1 MAVETSTFGAIT
13 RFISS
18 FAKSLWHTW
27 NRKWIVSITIFKY
40 LIKYLWWCSIYQKM
54 KRFAAVLDASLND
67 NEGEQ
72 GGLVAFPHR
81 VLQPDNDMVYIYIYN
96 NKSSAAWQG
105 GEIRNF
111 FQSFNN
117 YWQLSIVNIMESLP
131 SLYSSNRLCWTF
143 LIGID
148 DVTDLMMSRWF
159 LLVGQWKI
167 STIIKTMVTFNTS
180 IFMAQSSIRRPSSVA
195 ALIWNSILLWAHQQ
209 QYHYHRCTITITIN
223 ATFAPT
229 AVVRGS
235 PAIQSP
241 AAPTRLYRFWRCWKL
256 WWWQW
261 KSCQN
266 IVLMLLI
273 LSWYCYRDDNVMI
286 LLCCHESKKT
296 KPASSAS
303 PWGLR
308 IQSLEHFSNQQ
319 SFINLKH
326 SI

>member
-27 NRKWIVSITIFKY
+27 NWKWIVSITIFKY

-54 KRFAAVLDASLND
+54 KRFAAILDASLND

-96 NKSSAAWQG
+96 NKSSAAWKG

-131 SLYSSNRLCWTF
+131 SLYSSNRLCWTV

-159 LLVGQWKI
+159 LLVGHWKI
-167 STIIKTMVTFNTS
+167 STTMKTMVTFNTS

-209 QYHYHRCTITITIN
+209 QYYHHRCTITIITITITIDIHLCPN
-223 ATFAPT
+223 SSGERISSHPVASRPDQAL
-229 AVVRGS
+229 
-235 PAIQSP
+235 Q
-241 AAPTRLYRFWRCWKL
+241 
-256 WWWQW
+256 
-261 KSCQN
+261 
-266 IVLMLLI
+266 I
-273 LSWYCYRDDNVMI
+273 LKMMKITMMVMVMTMKIMPKYCPNVADTVMI
-286 LLCCHESKKT
+286 LL
-296 KPASSAS
+296 
-303 PWGLR
+303 
-308 IQSLEHFSNQQ
+308 
-319 SFINLKH
+319 
-326 SI
+326 

>member
-54 KRFAAVLDASLND
+54 KRFAAILDASLND

-72 GGLVAFPHR
+72 RGLVAFPHR
-81 VLQPDNDMVYIYIYN
+81 VLQPDNNMVYIYIYN
-96 NKSSAAWQG
+96 NKSSAAWKG

-131 SLYSSNRLCWTF
+131 SLYSSNRLCWTV

-159 LLVGQWKI
+159 LLVGHWKI
-167 STIIKTMVTFNTS
+167 STTMKTMVTFNTS

-195 ALIWNSILLWAHQQ
+195 ALIWNSNIIIIVAPSPTSPSPSPLTPPLPQQ
-209 QYHYHRCTITITIN
+209 QWWEDLQPSSRQ
-223 ATFAPT
+223 PP
-229 AVVRGS
+229 RPGS
-235 PAIQSP
+235 KDFEDDENYDDGDGDDNENHA
-241 AAPTRLYRFWRCWKL
+241 K
-256 WWWQW
+256 
-261 KSCQN
+261 
-266 IVLMLLI
+266 I
-273 LSWYCYRDDNVMI
+273 LS
-286 LLCCHESKKT
+286 
-296 KPASSAS
+296 
-303 PWGLR
+303 
-308 IQSLEHFSNQQ
+308 
-319 SFINLKH
+319 
-326 SI
+326 

>member
-1 MAVETSTFGAIT
+1 
-13 RFISS
+13 
-18 FAKSLWHTW
+18 
-27 NRKWIVSITIFKY
+27 
-40 LIKYLWWCSIYQKM
+40 
-54 KRFAAVLDASLND
+54 
-67 NEGEQ
+67 
-72 GGLVAFPHR
+72 
-81 VLQPDNDMVYIYIYN
+81 
-96 NKSSAAWQG
+96 
-105 GEIRNF
+105 
-111 FQSFNN
+111 
-117 YWQLSIVNIMESLP
+117 MESLP
-131 SLYSSNRLCWTF
+131 SLYSSNRLCWTV

-159 LLVGQWKI
+159 LLVGHWKI
-167 STIIKTMVTFNTS
+167 LIIMKTMVTFDTS
-180 IFMAQSSIRRPSSVA
+180 IFIAQSSIRRPSSVA

-209 QYHYHRCTITITIN
+209 QYYHHHRCNIIIIITITITSN

-286 LLCCHESKKT
+286 LS
-296 KPASSAS
+296 
-303 PWGLR
+303 WGW
-308 IQSLEHFSNQQ
+308 
-319 SFINLKH
+319 
-326 SI
+326 